1 MGRPTMHDP
10 KATDRAFG
18 SRDEGRLLD
27 VLIRAGLI
35 LALAM
40 VAAIGGDILK
50 FVAAFII
57 AGIVM
62 AFGEAG
68 DRASRA
74 IFGRV
79 VDPERGD
86 EFTVLSVATI
96 RAVAQGVIG
105 ITFIQAILVGLCL
118 LLAGVPLAGALAL
131 VVLVLGIAQV
141 PALIVTLPAIAYL
154 WMRGGYGTVEAVVYS
169 VLLFV
174 AGMADNVLKPLM
186 LGRGVD
192 APMPVILLGALG
204 GMATAGILG
213 LFVGARAGLPDLHG
227 LGRGQ
232 PGRAT
237 AGRRR
242 QRDRGG
248 MSPLRPMAA
257 RRGLVSLAVPAGML
271 LSACTT
277 LGPDFR
283 SPPVP
288 WLQGWSGGA
297 WRSLADEAPRTTRPP
312 GDEWWRHFDDPV
324 LDQLV
329 TEAQRLNPGVRT
341 AGIRIMEARAQL
353 GIAGSA
359 LYPQLQQVSARAL
372 GTGNR
377 GSNGQGTT
385 FGSAGLAFDLAWE
398 LDFWGKFKRAIESA
412 DAAYFASVAQYDDV
426 QVLVAAQAASL
437 YGSIR
442 TTELRLRI
450 AHENAAIQA
459 RSLEITE
466 RLFRSGNDSELDVQQ
481 ARSQYL
487 STLATI
493 PELES
498 GLRQTRNAL
507 CVLLARPPDALPELQ
522 QGRARIPEAPLEVI
536 VDVPAELLRRRPDVR
551 AAEMQLAA
559 QSPQI
564 GISEAALYPSIALAG
579 SVGLSATTVGSPGAT
594 LAWGLG
600 PALVWNVFDHG
611 RLTNQVLVQDARFQQ
626 LYEQYQDVVLRAAR
640 ELDDAASGFA
650 YTRAQ
655 VDILRDA
662 VQAARRSLDIAT
674 VQYREG
680 LVDFQRVLDSQRALF
695 STQEGL
701 VASQGGVVQYL
712 IAVYKA
718 MGGGWQAGRS
728 RPVLDDATQATMG
741 ERSAWRALLQAP
753 LPPPSAELLPS
764 STSQEP

>member
-1 MGRPTMHDP
+1 
-10 KATDRAFG
+10 
-18 SRDEGRLLD
+18 
-27 VLIRAGLI
+27 
-35 LALAM
+35 
-40 VAAIGGDILK
+40 
-50 FVAAFII
+50 
-57 AGIVM
+57 
-62 AFGEAG
+62 
-68 DRASRA
+68 
-74 IFGRV
+74 
-79 VDPERGD
+79 
-86 EFTVLSVATI
+86 
-96 RAVAQGVIG
+96 
-105 ITFIQAILVGLCL
+105 
-118 LLAGVPLAGALAL
+118 
-131 VVLVLGIAQV
+131 
-141 PALIVTLPAIAYL
+141 
-154 WMRGGYGTVEAVVYS
+154 
-169 VLLFV
+169 
-174 AGMADNVLKPLM
+174 
-186 LGRGVD
+186 
-192 APMPVILLGALG
+192 
-204 GMATAGILG
+204 
-213 LFVGARAGLPDLHG
+213 
-227 LGRGQ
+227 
-232 PGRAT
+232 
-237 AGRRR
+237 
-242 QRDRGG
+242 
-248 MSPLRPMAA
+248 MAA
-257 RRGLVSLAVPAGML
+257 RRALVRLAVPVGML
-271 LSACTT
+271 LGACTT

-288 WLQGWSGGA
+288 WLQDWSGGA
-297 WRSLADEAPRTTRPP
+297 WRTLADEAQRTTRPP

-359 LYPQLQQVSARAL
+359 LYPQLQQVSAQAL
-372 GTGNR
+372 FTGNR

-385 FGSAGLAFDLAWE
+385 AGSFGLAFDLAWE

-442 TTELRLRI
+442 TIELRLRI

-466 RLFRSGNDSELDVQQ
+466 RLFRSGNDAELDVQQ

-522 QGRARIPEAPLEVI
+522 QRRAKIPEAPLEVI

-559 QSPQI
+559 QSAQI
-564 GISEAALYPSIALAG
+564 GISEAALYPSIALTG
-579 SVGLSATTVGSPGAT
+579 TVGLSATTLGSPGAT
-594 LAWGLG
+594 LAWALG

-640 ELDDAASGFA
+640 ELDDGASGFA

-674 VQYREG
+674 IQYREG

-695 STQEGL
+695 SAQERL
-701 VASQGGVVQYL
+701 VTSQGGVVQYL

-718 MGGGWQAGRS
+718 MGGGWQAARS
-728 RPVLDDATQATMG
+728 RPVLDDATQTTMG
-741 ERSAWRALLQAP
+741 ERSAWKALLQAP
-753 LPPPSAELLPS
+753 LPPPSTEFLPS
-764 STSQEP
+764 SKGHGP

>member
-1 MGRPTMHDP
+1 M
-10 KATDRAFG
+10 
-18 SRDEGRLLD
+18 
-27 VLIRAGLI
+27 
-35 LALAM
+35 
-40 VAAIGGDILK
+40 
-50 FVAAFII
+50 
-57 AGIVM
+57 
-62 AFGEAG
+62 
-68 DRASRA
+68 
-74 IFGRV
+74 
-79 VDPERGD
+79 
-86 EFTVLSVATI
+86 
-96 RAVAQGVIG
+96 
-105 ITFIQAILVGLCL
+105 
-118 LLAGVPLAGALAL
+118 
-131 VVLVLGIAQV
+131 
-141 PALIVTLPAIAYL
+141 
-154 WMRGGYGTVEAVVYS
+154 
-169 VLLFV
+169 
-174 AGMADNVLKPLM
+174 
-186 LGRGVD
+186 
-192 APMPVILLGALG
+192 
-204 GMATAGILG
+204 
-213 LFVGARAGLPDLHG
+213 
-227 LGRGQ
+227 
-232 PGRAT
+232 
-237 AGRRR
+237 
-242 QRDRGG
+242 
-248 MSPLRPMAA
+248 RPMAA
-257 RRGLVSLAVPAGML
+257 RRGLVRLAVPAGML

-288 WLQGWSGGA
+288 WLQDWSGGA
-297 WRSLADEAPRTTRPP
+297 WRNLAVEAPRTTRPP

-329 TEAQRLNPGVRT
+329 TEAQRLNPSVRT

-359 LYPQLQQVSARAL
+359 LYPQLQQVSAQAL

-377 GSNGQGTT
+377 SSNGQGTSSAT
-385 FGSAGLAFDLAWE
+385 AGLAFDLAWE
-398 LDFWGKFKRAIESA
+398 LDFWGKFKRGIESA
-412 DAAYFASVAQYDDV
+412 DAGYFASIAQYDDV

-522 QGRARIPEAPLEVI
+522 QRRARIPEAQLEVI
-536 VDVPAELLRRRPDVR
+536 ADMPAELLRRRPDVR

-559 QSPQI
+559 QSAQI

-579 SVGLSATTVGSPGAT
+579 SVGLSATTLGSTGAT
-594 LAWGLG
+594 LAWALG
-600 PALVWNVFDHG
+600 PALVWNVFDWG

-650 YTRAQ
+650 YTRSQ

-662 VQAARRSLDIAT
+662 VQAAKRSLEIAT
-674 VQYREG
+674 IQYREG

-728 RPVLDDATQATMG
+728 RPVLDDATQTTMG
-741 ERSAWRALLQAP
+741 ERSAWKSLLQAP
-753 LPPPSAELLPS
+753 LPPPSAEFPPS
-764 STSQEP
+764 TTDHDP